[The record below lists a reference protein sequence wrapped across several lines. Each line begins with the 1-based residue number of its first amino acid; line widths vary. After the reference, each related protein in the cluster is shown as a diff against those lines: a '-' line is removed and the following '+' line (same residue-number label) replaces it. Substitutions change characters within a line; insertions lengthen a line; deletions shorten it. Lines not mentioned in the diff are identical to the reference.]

1 MNKSPKFW
9 FSIAGGILLVLLAIF
24 YFVIYRGTLNVNV
37 SESGSTIIID
47 DKVYG
52 ETFSGRLLAGNH
64 ELRIEKSGFVTLEE
78 EFKLGILETKNINI
92 DLRPSPIAQ
101 TIQEGQIDFVDFD
114 ESRQTIVFVNKQNGQ
129 AYRASLNLDEP
140 VFDSISDSQF
150 IGATDFSWSPDKLL
164 AFFTKNNTVN
174 QINFRRINL
183 VAQQVIP
190 WPEGTK
196 SIDWKKDNSAIAYYF
211 APLTDDPQKV
221 IININQAQIER
232 TFTPVKGER
241 SLIIADINNL
251 EYNRVFDFKTT
262 SITDPKISW
271 SPDGQRILAQDSK
284 LHIFN
289 PAIRGQIE
297 SLEMDDEVVN
307 ARWLDNSSI
316 IYETT
321 SGELKIITLEGSVS
335 DTGISTSLE
344 NIAFADD
351 YFIVAAL
358 ENNRVVFS
366 RINLNDFSKTDY
378 LLENNLNSLPSNL
391 VIVGEN
397 LYFTHNGALYGMR
410 LDDGRYS
417 F

>member
-9 FSIAGGILLVLLAIF
+9 LSVAGGILLLLLAIF
-24 YFVIYRGTLNVNV
+24 YFFIYRGTLSVNV
-37 SESGSTIIID
+37 SESGATIIID

-52 ETFSGRLLAGNH
+52 ETFSGRLLAGGH
-64 ELRIEKSGFVTLEE
+64 QIRIEKTGFVALDE
-78 EFKLGILETKNINI
+78 EFKLGILETKNIDI

-150 IGATDFSWSPDKLL
+150 IGATNFSWSPDKLL

-262 SITDPKISW
+262 SIVDPKINW
-271 SPDGQRILAQDSK
+271 SPDGQRILVQDSK

-289 PAIRGQIE
+289 PAVRGQIE
-297 SLEMDDEVVN
+297 SIEMDDEIKL

-316 IYETT
+316 IYETL
-321 SGELKIITLEGSVS
+321 SGAIKIITLDGNVS
-335 DTGISTSLE
+335 DTNISTSLE
-344 NIAFADD
+344 DIAFTDGS
-351 YFIVAAL
+351 FIVASL
-358 ENNRVVFS
+358 ENGKVVFS
-366 RINLNDFSKTDY
+366 KVSLSDFSKTDY
-378 LLENNLNSLPSNL
+378 LLENNFSSLPSNL
-391 VIVGEN
+391 VVVGGN
-397 LYFTHNGALYGMR
+397 LYFTQSGTLYGMR
-410 LDDGRYS
+410 LDDGQYS